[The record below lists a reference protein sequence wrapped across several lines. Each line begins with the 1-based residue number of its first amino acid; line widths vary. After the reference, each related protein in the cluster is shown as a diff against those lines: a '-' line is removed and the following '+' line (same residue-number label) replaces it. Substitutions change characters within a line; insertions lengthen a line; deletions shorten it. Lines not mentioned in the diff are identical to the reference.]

1 MRNLIV
7 KMFKAIL
14 LMLLILIISVVGFYL
29 YLQSFYSKPTK
40 IDDRGRLYYID
51 YTGDYYSKFVT
62 GPFGKLKPVINTG
75 CSAFYTANKD
85 GGFDTAR
92 NYDLAH
98 LDKDGNTTGLNVI
111 VKCTPKGKYRS
122 IGIADFA
129 MFSYLKLDYT
139 EASFDDK
146 KFSDVLLALAP
157 YICVDGINE
166 KGVVCTIHA
175 LDLKEGETSVNQ
187 NDPGKD
193 SVIITELLRLI
204 LDNCASVD
212 EAVDLANNKNL
223 INTFDADFHMFVT
236 DANGKSAVL
245 EWRYNKLEVTYTD
258 IITNFYVNSDDA
270 EDCYIDGKFK
280 ETYVPPVA
288 NKKGYRFGYG
298 HGYERFKTLMSGM
311 ETFESDGK
319 TVMDMNDMM
328 NLLEDV
334 SQEYT
339 GELTSLTQ
347 YSVIYH
353 NSEPSMDICVYPDYT
368 KMYNFNPN

>member
-1 MRNLIV
+1 MRGLII
-7 KMFKAIL
+7 KLFKAIL
-14 LMLLILIISVVGFYL
+14 IMLFLLVLFVVGIYL
-29 YLQSFYSKPTK
+29 YLKSFYSKPTK

-62 GPFGKLKPVINTG
+62 FPFGKLKPVISSG
-75 CSAFYTANKD
+75 CSAFYTENVD
-85 GGFDTAR
+85 GGYDTAR

-98 LDKDGNTTGLNVI
+98 VTQDGNVTGLNVI

-122 IGIADFA
+122 IGIADYA
-129 MFSYLKLDYT
+129 MFSYLKMDYT
-139 EASFDDK
+139 EASFDDQK
-146 KFSDVLLALAP
+146 LTDVLLSLAP

-175 LDLKEGETSVNQ
+175 LDLKDGETSVNQ
-187 NDPGKD
+187 KEAGKD

-212 EAVDLANNKNL
+212 EAVALANNKNL
-223 INTFDADFHMFVT
+223 INTFNADFHMFVT
-236 DANGKSAVL
+236 DAAGKSAVL

-258 IITNFYVNSDDA
+258 IITNFYVESDDA
-270 EDCYIDGKFK
+270 EDCYIDGELK
-280 ETYVPPVA
+280 EKYVPPVTN
-288 NKKGYRFGYG
+288 NKNYKFGYG
-298 HGYERFKTLMSGM
+298 HGYERFKTIMSTK
-311 ETFESDGK
+311 ESFESEGRS
-319 TVMDMNDMM
+319 VMDNYDMM
-328 NLLEDV
+328 SLLQDV

-353 NSEPSMDICVYPDYT
+353 NSNPSMDICVYPDYT
-368 KMYNFNPN
+368 KTYNFNPN